1 MNSHDCRP
9 RRAMSYA
16 RSAVQNPCAIAQ
28 QHARNLACA
37 AREGYLILPEHC
49 YSDDGVGGHATTRP
63 ALDRLL
69 ADLAQADG
77 SFDRVYLTDS
87 TRLTRSSD
95 LLQHIEWRTRIERL
109 GVRLCFSDHN
119 ACTLIPP
126 QEGVR

>member
-1 MNSHDCRP
+1 MNSNDCRP
-9 RRAMSYA
+9 RRATSYA
-16 RSAVQNPCAIAQ
+16 RSAEPNPCAIAQ

-63 ALDRLL
+63 ALDHLL

-77 SFDRVYLTDS
+77 SFDRIYQTDR
-87 TRLTRSSD
+87 TRLTRAPD
-95 LLQHIEWRTRIERL
+95 PLQHVECRSRIERL
-109 GVRLCFSDHN
+109 GVRLCFSGHVS
-119 ACTLIPP
+119 TLIPP